1 MVEGTL
7 CFDETHNELV
17 YVNMPVQMI
26 SSGIGSSDL
35 ITNQNSAFSSYGST
49 SIPSLSDLP
58 LFSDGGQVMLF
69 TGGSIVIP
77 NDEDNSITSNADPF
91 ILEYVLNGSQS
102 EQKLGDY
109 KTPVTIDFSG
119 T

>member
-1 MVEGTL
+1 
-7 CFDETHNELV
+7 
-17 YVNMPVQMI
+17 
-26 SSGIGSSDL
+26 
-35 ITNQNSAFSSYGST
+35 
-49 SIPSLSDLP
+49 
-58 LFSDGGQVMLF
+58 MLF